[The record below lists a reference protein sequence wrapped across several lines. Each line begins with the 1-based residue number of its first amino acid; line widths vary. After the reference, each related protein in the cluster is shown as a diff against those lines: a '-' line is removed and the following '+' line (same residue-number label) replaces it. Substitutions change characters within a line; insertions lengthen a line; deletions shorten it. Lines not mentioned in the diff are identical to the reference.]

1 LEKESEKMQ
10 EISMKVMPKTVY
22 TDIVTLPDPML
33 LGITIHYYNHSDDT
47 LYMKI
52 FGSGPSPWSSN
63 AVELGS
69 LAGGLNTYI
78 HLDNFLSRTK
88 PSVGT
93 TEVLTLTL
101 RGYSDAGYSQLV
113 YEFQRTCTIIMIKSD
128 DGSWTTDFL
137 NNFDDGTVQGWAAV
151 KDNVFSGAVT
161 LDVAT
166 DFILSTPYALRM
178 QLNYELNYD
187 EKRARLYKSF
197 TTPNRNEVFA
207 VFNVRNRRSHVS
219 AISKNLNFTRDGT
232 VLVFLGRP
240 YDTTETEYF
249 PRDRWVRVVVPLPKN
264 TTLELRVVQCMY
276 CNVVA
281 SGYFENLWLYVDDFK
296 IISK

>member
-1 LEKESEKMQ
+1 MQ

-52 FGSGPSPWSSN
+52 FGSGPIPWSSN

-69 LAGGLNTYI
+69 LGSGLNTYV

-88 PSVGT
+88 PSAET

-113 YEFQRTCTIIMIKSD
+113 YEFQRTCTVIMIKSD
-128 DGSWTTDFL
+128 DGSWTQDVL
-137 NNFDDGTVQGWAAV
+137 NNFDDGTVQGWSILKEAG
-151 KDNVFSGAVT
+151 DNYYGPPT
-161 LDVAT
+161 LSVAT
-166 DFILSTPYALRM
+166 DYILSAPYSLKGYYAV
-178 QLNYELNYD
+178 LNMPI
-187 EKRARLYKSF
+187 RIRVYKSF
-197 TTPNRNEVFA
+197 TLPNKTQIYA
-207 VFNVRNRRSHVS
+207 IFNVRASSS
-219 AISKNLNFTRDGT
+219 ATDGYIKYLKFSYYYSDVET
-232 VLVFLGRP
+232 TLIFLGKDEDIGGTGNNIPKNKWMRI
-240 YDTTETEYF
+240 
-249 PRDRWVRVVVPLPKN
+249 VVPLPAN
-264 TTLELRVVQCMY
+264 ITAELRVILKGFKVT
-276 CNVVA
+276 
-281 SGYFENLWLYVDDFK
+281 SGGRDLILWLDDFK